1 MKIVLGDFN
10 AKVGKE
16 DIFKP
21 TVGNEC
27 LHLYSNDKGVR
38 TVNFATSKNLAVK
51 STMIPHRNFHKHNST
66 TPDGKNHNYI
76 EHILIER
83 RWHSSILDVRG
94 FRGAERDS
102 DHYLLVANIRE
113 RSAVNNQA
121 VQKFDGNRLISGTYM
136 NWRLRNSIRLRL
148 QTGVQFRRT

>member
-10 AKVGKE
+10 TKMGRE

-21 TVGNEC
+21 TVGNEG
-27 LHLYSNDKGVR
+27 LHQYSNEKGVR
-38 TVNFATSKNLAVK
+38 TVNVDTSKNQAVK
-51 STMIPHRNFHKHNST
+51 STMIPHRNIHKHNST

-94 FRGAERDS
+94 FREAERDS
-102 DHYLLVANIRE
+102 DHYLLVANSRE
-113 RSAVNNQA
+113 ILAVDNQA
-121 VQKFDGNRLISGTYM
+121 AQKFDGNRLISGTYV
-136 NWRLRNSIRLRL
+136 NWGLGNSISLRL
-148 QTGVQFRRT
+148 QTGWQLRRT